1 MSAQDILER
10 VSFSKQVSK
19 NSWACLCP
27 SHNDRSPSL
36 RVTETTEGK
45 ILLKCWSGCSSL
57 DILTALGL
65 SWDALFPPN
74 DGYVRTPAIR
84 RRNDRVQDYI
94 VEFAEYAKRT
104 GKQLTQADK
113 QAYARALK
121 AGGRANGFTDRVIAE
136 ASK

>member
-10 VSFSKQVSK
+10 VSFFKQVSK

-27 SHNDRSPSL
+27 SHNDKSPSL
-36 RVTETTEGK
+36 RVTETTDGK
-45 ILLKCWSGCSSL
+45 ILLKCWSGCSAL
-57 DILTALGL
+57 DVLTAIGL
-65 SWDALFPPN
+65 SWSALFPN
-74 DGYVRTPAIR
+74 DGYR
-84 RRNDRVQDYI
+84 RPRHQRDDRVEDYI